1 MQRNPFT
8 TLFSN
13 CMYVHVFIH
22 EYSTYCVYIVFYRI
36 ELMFVESVMQ
46 IVFLFMQQTALLR
59 LNTASLV
66 FNVPYPTFIR
76 CSMYTIPA
84 EKHYYCVHT
93 TTTENV
99 NVNHFPD

>member
-1 MQRNPFT
+1 MQRSPFT

-22 EYSTYCVYIVFYRI
+22 EYILCIYIVFYRI

-66 FNVPYPTFIR
+66 FNVPYPTLHLYDAACTQYLLKNI
-76 CSMYTIPA
+76 MIVYTQPPR
-84 EKHYYCVHT
+84 KMLM
-93 TTTENV
+93 
-99 NVNHFPD
+99 